1 MKKYSSNRIIVLF
14 ILIFCVCTE
23 IYAAETIRMNI
34 GENTTLHPSD
44 LSSKTLAGQPSWTSS
59 RPDDVVVE
67 SVTMYSCTIKAK
79 KSFSGYAL
87 VQCVYYYRELDP
99 YDPDHIHQ
107 RKGNINYHVF
117 VSEQNPTS
125 ITVYPADIV
134 MDFGSTKQMSVTV
147 SPSTANQT
155 VTWTT
160 TDRTVATVNDANI
173 LGANGYGTAIVTAT
187 TSNGLS
193 ASCKVNVPQSKVEPT
208 NISLP
213 SNMELKK
220 GVSATLTPTLTPTNA
235 FSTYSWESSDTSIV
249 SVSSEGKIKG
259 IKQGTATI
267 TVTTANNLSAKCKIT
282 VTDSSVENQERSINI
297 AVRRINMLIEKSKE
311 YLSL

>member
-1 MKKYSSNRIIVLF
+1 MEKIRININRIVLF
-14 ILIFCVCTE
+14 GLVMFCFCLQT
-23 IYAAETIRMNI
+23 YAAETIRMNI
-34 GENTTLHPSD
+34 GENTTLRPSD

-59 RPDDVVVE
+59 RPNDVVVE

-125 ITVYPADIV
+125 ITIYPTDIV
-134 MDFGSTKQMSVTV
+134 MAFGSTKQMSVTV

-173 LGANGYGTAIVTAT
+173 LGANGYGTAVVTAT
-187 TSNGLS
+187 TSNGLT
-193 ASCKVNVPQSKVEPT
+193 ASC
-208 NISLP
+208 
-213 SNMELKK
+213 
-220 GVSATLTPTLTPTNA
+220 
-235 FSTYSWESSDTSIV
+235 
-249 SVSSEGKIKG
+249 
-259 IKQGTATI
+259 
-267 TVTTANNLSAKCKIT
+267 TVTVKKDGDNGGNNGSNNDNSDNGGQNNTNYDELDYYFQIAKKRM
-282 VTDSSVENQERSINI
+282 NALRNI
-297 AVRRINMLIEKSKE
+297 AIQQHKK
-311 YLSL
+311 